1 MNNFIVFLS
10 VPQYLLLNA
19 VCCSLVNKSTAP
31 GQKDWDS
38 EKSVWTRI
46 TNLAKDIS
54 VSDAQFLLKVGMHV
68 CVSWC
73 VQGYV
78 LYLEASLFV
87 SQTGLQLL
95 NFNFDFKVVMS

>member
-1 MNNFIVFLS
+1 MSTYLIVFLS

-38 EKSVWTRI
+38 EKSVWTSI

-54 VSDAQFLLKVGMHV
+54 VSDPQFLLKVGMHV

-73 VQGYV
+73 VQG
-78 LYLEASLFV
+78 LCTV
-87 SQTGLQLL
+87 SGGIFICNPNWITAAEL
-95 NFNFDFKVVMS
+95 